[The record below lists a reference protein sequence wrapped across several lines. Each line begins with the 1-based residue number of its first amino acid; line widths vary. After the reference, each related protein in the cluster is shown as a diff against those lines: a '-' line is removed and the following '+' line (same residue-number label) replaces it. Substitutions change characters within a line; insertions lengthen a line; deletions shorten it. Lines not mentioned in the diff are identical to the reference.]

1 MKLTSLNLFL
11 KNINKYIMNELTL
24 EHMMNPNLYD
34 KYKVIQHP
42 TKLKQRKTDLQR
54 YKQKIIHT
62 TKLMFE
68 QESKNDSLNDAFNHY
83 IDECIAVYKT
93 KELQKKPLPQHSPY
107 INDVSFNYNIQE
119 QKKTIVLDNFVK
131 IKKKGNI
138 KSNLYIND
146 QERKET
152 KN

>member
-11 KNINKYIMNELTL
+11 KNINKYIMNEITL
-24 EHMMNPNLYD
+24 EHMMNPTLYD
-34 KYKVIQHP
+34 RYKNIQNP
-42 TKLKQRKTDLQR
+42 AKIEQRKSDLQT

-62 TKLMFE
+62 TKLMFD
-68 QESKNDSLNDAFNHY
+68 QQSKNESLNSAFNHF

-93 KELQKKPLPQHSPY
+93 KELQKKPLPEHSPY
-107 INDVSFNYNIQE
+107 KNDVSFNYNIQE
-119 QKKTIVLDNFVK
+119 QNKTIVLDKFVK
-131 IKKKGNI
+131 FKKKGNK

-146 QERKET
+146 QET

>member
-11 KNINKYIMNELTL
+11 KNINKYIMNEITL

-34 KYKVIQHP
+34 RYKNIQNP
-42 TKLKQRKTDLQR
+42 AKIEQRNSDLQT

-68 QESKNDSLNDAFNHY
+68 QQSKNEALNSAFNHY

-93 KELQKKPLPQHSPY
+93 KELQKKPLPEHSPY

-119 QKKTIVLDNFVK
+119 QKKTIVLDKFVK
-131 IKKKGNI
+131 FKKKGNK

-146 QERKET
+146 QET
-152 KN
+152 K

>member
-1 MKLTSLNLFL
+1 MRLTSLNLFL

-34 KYKVIQHP
+34 RYKHIQNP
-42 TKLKQRKTDLQR
+42 VKLKQRKTDLQT

-68 QESKNDSLNDAFNHY
+68 QQSKNESLNNAFNHY
-83 IDECIAVYKT
+83 IDECIAVYKS
-93 KELQKKPLPQHSPY
+93 KELQKKPLPQHSPF

-119 QKKTIVLDNFVK
+119 QKKTIVLDKFVK

-152 KN
+152 K

>member
-11 KNINKYIMNELTL
+11 KNINKYIMNEITL

-62 TKLMFE
+62 T
-68 QESKNDSLNDAFNHY
+68 
-83 IDECIAVYKT
+83 
-93 KELQKKPLPQHSPY
+93 
-107 INDVSFNYNIQE
+107 IQ
-119 QKKTIVLDNFVK
+119 I
-131 IKKKGNI
+131 
-138 KSNLYIND
+138 
-146 QERKET
+146 
-152 KN
+152 